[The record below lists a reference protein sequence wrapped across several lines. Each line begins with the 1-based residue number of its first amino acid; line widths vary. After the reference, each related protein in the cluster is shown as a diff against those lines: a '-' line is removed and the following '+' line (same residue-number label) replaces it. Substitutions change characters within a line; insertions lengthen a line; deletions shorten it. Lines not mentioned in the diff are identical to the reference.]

1 MLTNTNNGTER
12 LNRGLKTEE
21 LVAYQKRSVSKM
33 LKVVIESLLPS
44 LFHRY
49 VELNIRYTDEYKKY
63 QRSLPT
69 YLKNWPKTS

>member
-44 LFHRY
+44 FYHRY
-49 VELNIRYTDEYKKY
+49 VELNIPYSDEYKKY

>member
-1 MLTNTNNGTER
+1 MLTNTNNGTGR

-44 LFHRY
+44 FYHCY
-49 VELNIRYTDEYKKY
+49 VELNIRYSDEYRKY

>member
-12 LNRGLKTEE
+12 LNRELTTEE

-33 LKVVIESLLPS
+33 LKVVIESLFPS
-44 LFHRY
+44 FYHRY
-49 VELNIRYTDEYKKY
+49 VELNIRYSDEYKKC
-63 QRSLPT
+63 QRSRPR

>member
-1 MLTNTNNGTER
+1 MLTNTNNRTER
-12 LNRGLKTEE
+12 SNRGLKTEE
-21 LVAYQKRSVSKM
+21 LVAYQKHSVSKM

-44 LFHRY
+44 FYHRY
-49 VELNIRYTDEYKKY
+49 VELNIRYSDEYKKY